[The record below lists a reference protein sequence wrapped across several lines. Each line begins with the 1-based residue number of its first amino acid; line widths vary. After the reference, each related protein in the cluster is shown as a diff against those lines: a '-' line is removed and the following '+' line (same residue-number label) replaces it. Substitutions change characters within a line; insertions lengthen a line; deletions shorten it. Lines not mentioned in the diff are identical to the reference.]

1 MNTIIMTSGS
11 DIQGYDITDYL
22 GLVSGQTALNAK
34 FFQEFSGNTEMDA
47 KESQA
52 LTKKM
57 SQVHQTAVNMM
68 QEEAEKLGANAVIGI
83 TLRYNELT
91 SSLTNNN
98 TIGIIATG
106 TAVNAKEKENRNYE
120 GVRQD
125 LYVTNYYTK
134 LLLRPVQV
142 RIRADKNATRISPV
156 FMNYRNEEIRAIRAD
171 VELSTYY
178 DEKIVLRDMDFT
190 FEKNNVSQLEADWI
204 ECDIKER
211 EVKMIKDAKVVV
223 RKYVTARKVISCEEL
238 PITTDLSYRRL
249 ESLKKKRGIDAVVKY
264 QSNGMIWTCVCGC
277 INKVSDAECDVCG
290 RKEADIKKDL
300 GFNYEEMLDKMATK
314 NNVTEMKD
322 VVIKDY
328 IKQIDPESRMELLQ
342 TLESALQYE
351 KTRGDMK
358 EVVIEK
364 VQNIFESS
372 LFVVLGTG
380 REKGRSREV
389 FVLF

>member
-22 GLVSGQTALNAK
+22 GLVSGQTALNTK
-34 FFQEFSGNTEMDA
+34 FFQEFSGNTEMDE
-47 KESQA
+47 KGSQA

-57 SQVHQTAVNMM
+57 SQVHQTAISMM
-68 QEEAEKLGANAVIGI
+68 QEEAKKLGANAVIGI

-106 TAVNAKEKENRNYE
+106 TAVIAKEKENRNYE

-142 RIRADKNATRISPV
+142 RIRADKNVTRISPV

-171 VELSTYY
+171 IELSTYY

-190 FEKNNVSQLEADWI
+190 FEKNNISQLEADWI

-211 EVKMIKDAKVVV
+211 EVKMIKDAKVIV

-300 GFNYEEMLDKMATK
+300 GFNYEEMLDKMASK
-314 NNVTEMKD
+314 SNVTEMKD

-328 IKQIDPESRMELLQ
+328 IKKIDPESRMELLQ

-364 VQNIFESS
+364 VQNIFES
-372 LFVVLGTG
+372 
-380 REKGRSREV
+380 
-389 FVLF
+389 